1 MRPLKNVVWNRL
13 VNGAL
18 EIDEIYQSVDLR
30 TLTNREL
37 ISLARKGISLA
48 ERILDLDQRNR

>member
-13 VNGAL
+13 VNGA
-18 EIDEIYQSVDLR
+18 VDLR